1 MFDHVFMLDRVLVV
15 HSSGRAV
22 LVFSEF
28 LSNACARKE
37 GETEE
42 KQAHASFEQCS
53 QIAAELQVHA
63 GPVLASEFHPL
74 RPNLIATGGFGE
86 VNIIDI
92 SVPPRSF
99 AATMSDMLTFYLSS
113 MHHLASRVPQFLAT
127 KF

>member
-1 MFDHVFMLDRVLVV
+1 MHAGPVNSAEFNPLRPNLMATGGGADVNILDIQDPVNPNM
-15 HSSGRAV
+15 SARAGGPP
-22 LVFSEF
+22 
-28 LSNACARKE
+28 CAGDRLPK
-37 GETEE
+37 
-42 KQAHASFEQCS
+42 SV
-53 QIAAELQVHA
+53 VHA
-63 GPVLASEFHPL
+63 GPVLMAEFHPL

-127 KF
+127 